1 MQRKLT
7 FIGDV
12 VKPDVWK
19 PDTFYAIYLE
29 GDRVECYVTSH
40 LGNPKKV
47 GNSDFIEEIVNNI
60 FNEDG
65 FVLKEDLNNRVEQVP
80 IFKVDGNTISE
91 TVTSIVEFKVH
102 EGILQ
107 LTYKDEED
115 QLSTYSVDLTSSTS
129 GIGTG
134 VFEEDIPVVLKD
146 GKTLGKYKSGQTVPA
161 QGKTFEEVMRD
172 IAMES
177 VEPTVN
183 LTSNTTIE
191 FNQTAISN
199 ELNFN
204 YSINSYNSTVDNVIL
219 EFRRGDSGTWQTLS
233 TDENINTFTHNL
245 NDSNLNQDSF
255 NYRYRVTDTQGVT
268 GVATLTI
275 NKGSYA
281 PPQIEFN
288 IGNQLRERGNVNTNI
303 LGNITKT
310 STYVPLLNYQVQY
323 SIGNTGSWVDIGGLE
338 SVGADGGSI
347 NVIHNDQ
354 SLVNYPMLKYRI
366 KVIDEYTVTH
376 SNPLTLELR
385 YRNSLGYSSNSSINL
400 FDILNLSNYKYSDSK
415 NVEYDNVTA
424 GQTEYTY
431 YAYRA
436 SEGDLENI
444 KLNEDAPVLGAF
456 TKLPDISGTNSYGAS
471 VTYRVYKSNSTMAFT
486 NDKLTFL

>member
-40 LGNPKKV
+40 SGNPKKV

-65 FVLKEDLNNRVEQVP
+65 FVLKEDLNNRVEKVP
-80 IFKVDGNTISE
+80 IFKVDGDTISE

-115 QLSTYSVDLTSSTS
+115 KLSTYSVDLTSSTS

-134 VFEEDIPVVLKD
+134 VFENDIPVVLKD

-172 IAMES
+172 IAMEA
-177 VEPTVN
+177 VNPTVN
-183 LTSNTTIE
+183 LTSNTSLE
-191 FNQTAISN
+191 FNQTNISID
-199 ELNFN
+199 LNFN
-204 YSINSYNSTVDNVIL
+204 YTINSYNSTVQGVVL
-219 EFRRGDSGTWQTLS
+219 EFRRGSTGTWQVLS
-233 TDENINTFTHNL
+233 TDENITTFTHNIT
-245 NDSNLNQDSF
+245 DTNLNQDSF
-255 NYRYRVTDTQGVT
+255 NYRYSVTDTQGVT
-268 GVATLTI
+268 GVATLVI
-275 NKGSYA
+275 NKGNYI
-281 PPQIEFN
+281 PPN
-288 IGNQLRERGNVNTNI
+288 ITFDIGEELRERGNVNTNI
-303 LGNITKT
+303 TGNIAKT
-310 STYVPLLNYQVQY
+310 STYVSLLNYQVQY
-323 SIGNTGSWVDIGGLE
+323 SIGNTGSWVD
-338 SVGADGGSI
+338 VGAIEVIGPDGGNI
-347 NVIHNDQ
+347 QVNHNDQ
-354 SLVNYPMLKYRI
+354 SLINYPVIKYRI
-366 KVIDEYTVTH
+366 KVIDEYTVTY
-376 SNPLTLELR
+376 SDSLTVELR

-424 GQTEYTY
+424 EQTEYTY

-444 KLNEDAPVLGAF
+444 RLNEDAPVLGAF

>member
-60 FNEDG
+60 FNEEG

-255 NYRYRVTDTQGVT
+255 NYRYRVTDTDRKST
-268 GVATLTI
+268 RLNSSHVAI
-275 NKGSYA
+275 SYA
-281 PPQIEFN
+281 VFC
-288 IGNQLRERGNVNTNI
+288 
-303 LGNITKT
+303 
-310 STYVPLLNYQVQY
+310 
-323 SIGNTGSWVDIGGLE
+323 
-338 SVGADGGSI
+338 
-347 NVIHNDQ
+347 
-354 SLVNYPMLKYRI
+354 LK
-366 KVIDEYTVTH
+366 
-376 SNPLTLELR
+376 
-385 YRNSLGYSSNSSINL
+385 
-400 FDILNLSNYKYSDSK
+400 
-415 NVEYDNVTA
+415 
-424 GQTEYTY
+424 
-431 YAYRA
+431 
-436 SEGDLENI
+436 
-444 KLNEDAPVLGAF
+444 
-456 TKLPDISGTNSYGAS
+456 
-471 VTYRVYKSNSTMAFT
+471 
-486 NDKLTFL
+486 